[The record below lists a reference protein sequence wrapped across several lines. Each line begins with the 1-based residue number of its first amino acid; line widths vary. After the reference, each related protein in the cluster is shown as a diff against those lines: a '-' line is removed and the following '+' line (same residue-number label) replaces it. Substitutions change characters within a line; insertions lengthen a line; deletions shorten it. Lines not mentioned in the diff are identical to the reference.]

1 MKRKIDKEMKIEL
14 ILLGCLV
21 AIILF
26 FVICSSM
33 KVTNECV
40 SISLFGKWE
49 LKNVDCA
56 VITIDGEKVTVTDE
70 NLLDELVSETRVA
83 DRVSACGESSRQI
96 DLYSG
101 DKLVR
106 SMKWDACCNTVKV
119 YEPGLTHWLISFK
132 QSVNAGY
139 VQISNELASQLEA
152 LFN

>member
-1 MKRKIDKEMKIEL
+1 MKHKIDKEMKIEL

-70 NLLDELVSETRVA
+70 NLLDLILKLLL
-83 DRVSACGESSRQI
+83 ES
-96 DLYSG
+96 
-101 DKLVR
+101 
-106 SMKWDACCNTVKV
+106 
-119 YEPGLTHWLISFK
+119 
-132 QSVNAGY
+132 GY
-139 VQISNELASQLEA
+139 
-152 LFN
+152 